1 MGLIRLD
8 SVRKQLGDR
17 VVLDDLSI
25 EFNTEE
31 RVGLVGPNGAGK
43 TTLFRMINGQMQPDS
58 GGVSL
63 SKGLEIGYLAQ
74 EPDISLGRTLHDEVM
89 SAFAE
94 LLALEEKMHE
104 ISEQMGRTPPGPQLD
119 ELLKQYD
126 KLQARFEADGGYTYE
141 QKLDTI
147 LDGLGFSK
155 SDRQL
160 PMSSLS
166 GGQKCRAALARLL
179 LREPEMLLLDE
190 PTNHLDIDAC
200 RWLEEFLL
208 KHPGGAIVISH
219 DRYLLDRVATR
230 IVEVGGGKAVSYP
243 GNYSNYVQVKE
254 LRRLTQERQFD
265 KDRDFIEKEKQFI
278 AKHMGSQRTAE
289 ARGRRTRLERR
300 LGAGEFVTERP
311 GEQAKVK
318 IDFGSMTQMI
328 KAGQDV
334 IELRQMS
341 KAYGDKP
348 LFRDLSL
355 LVRAEQ
361 SLGITG
367 PNGTG
372 KSTLI
377 KCVLGL
383 MKQDSGEF
391 RISNRATIGYF
402 AQESSDL
409 NHSNNVVQEI
419 QSVRGDWLESHCR
432 GYAARFLFR
441 GDDPFK
447 RVGSLSGGEQS
458 RVRFMKMI
466 LRQPNV
472 LILDEPTNHLDIP
485 SREVLE
491 EALSEY
497 PGTIIAISHDR
508 YFLDRICDRLLVM
521 RDAGARVFECNYSGY
536 VEIIEQE
543 RLAAEAA
550 AQRAAEQDRARQ
562 ARAAEAARA
571 AAKSATAKTAK
582 PKSRFGKLSLEELEK
597 RIMDHESR
605 IATIQEQF
613 GDAEVYRDRS
623 KLDELNREL
632 ETLKADLAELH
643 AEWESRAA

>member
-8 SVRKQLGDR
+8 QVRKQLGDR
-17 VVLDDLSI
+17 IVLDDLSI
-25 EFNTEE
+25 EFNTEQ

-43 TTLFRMINGQMQPDS
+43 TTLFRLILGHMKPES
-58 GGVSL
+58 GGVSI
-63 SKGLEIGYLAQ
+63 SKGLELGYLAQ
-74 EPDISLGRTLHDEVM
+74 EPDIGLNRTLHDEVM
-89 SAFAE
+89 SAFAD
-94 LLALEEKMHE
+94 LLAVEEQMHAL
-104 ISEQMGRTPPGPQLD
+104 SEQMGHTPPGPQMD
-119 ELLKQYD
+119 DLLSQYD
-126 KLQARFEADGGYTYE
+126 KLQSRFEHEGGYTYE
-141 QKLDTI
+141 QKLDMI
-147 LDGLGFSK
+147 LDGLGFTK
-155 SDRQL
+155 NDRTL
-160 PMSSLS
+160 PMSALS

-200 RWLEEFLL
+200 QWLEDFLV
-208 KHPGGAIVISH
+208 KHRGGAIIISH
-219 DRYLLDRVATR
+219 DRYLLDRVATS
-230 IVEVGGGKAVSYP
+230 IVEVNNGKAQHYP
-243 GNYSNYVQVKE
+243 GNYSNYVQVKD
-254 LRRLTQERQFD
+254 LRRLTQERQFE

-300 LGAGEFVTERP
+300 LGAGEFVTDRP
-311 GEQAKVK
+311 GEQARVK
-318 IDFGSMTQMI
+318 IDFGTAGQMI
-328 KAGQDV
+328 KEGLDV
-334 IELRQMS
+334 LDIRRLS
-341 KAYGDKP
+341 KSYGDKP
-348 LFRDLSL
+348 LFKDLSL

-377 KCVLGL
+377 KCCLG
-383 MKQDSGEF
+383 MIKPDEGEYRF
-391 RISNRATIGYF
+391 SNKASVGYF
-402 AQESSDL
+402 AQESTDL
-409 NHSNNVVQEI
+409 THTNTIVQEI
-419 QSVRGDWLESHCR
+419 QSIRGEWLESHCR
-432 GYAARFLFR
+432 AYAARFLFR

-491 EALSEY
+491 EALMEY

-521 RDAGARVFECNYSGY
+521 RDAGARQFDCNYSRY
-536 VEIIEQE
+536 MEIMEEE
-543 RLAAEAA
+543 RIAAE
-550 AQRAAEQDRARQ
+550 RAA
-562 ARAAEAARA
+562 ARAAEAAKAKA
-571 AAKSATAKTAK
+571 ARKPAAPTSAPSKASKT
-582 PKSRFGKLSLEELEK
+582 KSRFWKLSVDELEAK
-597 RIMDHESR
+597 IMESETRI
-605 IATIQEQF
+605 TQIQEKF
-613 GDAEVYRDRS
+613 AAPDVYQNRT
-623 KLDELNREL
+623 KLDELNKQL
-632 ETLKADLAELH
+632 EQVKTDLAELN